1 MKELHLDSNA
11 HIPMSRAVTKVYAD
25 FQASKAGH
33 GHPSAPAGPGQAAA
47 SELETARGKIAALL
61 GAEKPSQI
69 AFTSTCTQACEW
81 GLDMLHAS
89 WKHDRYWLWHSG
101 LEHSAVNGW
110 LDKSNIHI
118 PTLPV
123 SPDGVVSRP
132 DQVCD
137 YVACV
142 HVQNEFG
149 TIQPLEELKAGFL
162 FSDMCQSP
170 GKVSINLKDMP
181 VDIAT
186 FGAHKFGGPASVG
199 FIYIKDYNIYKEFG
213 TGSRYYND
221 RPGTPDVAGVVA
233 TAAALEEV
241 LFMMPERLCKMREFQ
256 SVLEDRLQDMGLEVI
271 GKNATRVANTTFV
284 KMPGIAFSIL
294 AALSNKQI
302 YVGMGS
308 ACGSMHT
315 GPSLSMK
322 TIGQTGEAHDFLR
335 ISQHGE
341 YGKQEALILADQLH
355 SLLKQYKEKDV
366 TDNDNG

>member
-1 MKELHLDSNA
+1 MKELYLDANA
-11 HIPMSRAVTKVYAD
+11 HVRMSRAVTKVYAD
-25 FQASKAGH
+25 FQASKAGW

-69 AFTSTCTQACEW
+69 VFTSTCTQACEW
-81 GLDMLHAS
+81 GLNLLRAT
-89 WKHDRYWLWHSG
+89 WKENRYWLWHSG
-101 LEHSAVNGW
+101 MEHSAVKDWIDNA
-110 LDKSNIHI
+110 KCHT

-123 SPDGVVSRP
+123 SPDGIVSRP
-132 DQVCD
+132 NQNQKCD

-142 HVQNEFG
+142 HVQNEIG
-149 TIQPLEELKAGFL
+149 TIQPLDKLGAEFL

-170 GKVSINLKDMP
+170 GKTSINLKDMP
-181 VDIAT
+181 VDIAV

-199 FIYIKDYNIYKEFG
+199 FIYIKDYNIYQEFG
-213 TGSRYYND
+213 TGSRYFND
-221 RPGTPDVAGVVA
+221 RPGTPDVGGVVA
-233 TAAALEEV
+233 TVAALEET
-241 LFMMPERLCKMREFQ
+241 LIAMPERLDKMREFQ
-256 SVLEDRLQDMGLEVI
+256 TVLEDRLQDMGLEII

-294 AALSNKQI
+294 AALSNQQI

-315 GPSLSMK
+315 GASPSMK
-322 TIGQTGEAHDFLR
+322 AIGQTGEAHDFLR

-341 YGKQEALILADQLH
+341 YGKQEALILVNQLRN
-355 SLLKQYKEKDV
+355 LLKQYKGK
-366 TDNDNG
+366 GCLQQ